1 MVYFPGFSDFVDEGI
16 GREARVVDNASRV
29 LFDFESVDLAESVEP
44 VTELQN
50 WFIRI
55 FGLDGVPGS
64 CCAVEYTTK
73 RALLAVEIV
82 VWGEGKGAYET

>member
-1 MVYFPGFSDFVDEGI
+1 MVYFPSFSDFVDEGI
-16 GREARVVDNASRV
+16 RREARIVNNAGRV
-29 LFDFESVDLAESVEP
+29 LFDFESVDLAEPVEP

-64 CCAVEYTTK
+64 CCAVEYTT
-73 RALLAVEIV
+73 RGALLAVEVV
-82 VWGEGKGAYET
+82 VWGEEKGAYET